1 MIGAVLAGGR
11 GSRLG
16 GVSKA
21 ALEVAGLPL
30 AAYPAGALAGV
41 CERVAV
47 ICKPTTKLPRLPGTE
62 RWDEPEE
69 PQHPLTGIIH
79 ALERADG
86 PVLVCAADMPYVT
99 PDACRTLLGSA
110 GSGAGAPAV
119 VAAAGGVLQPVLG
132 LYAPAALA
140 HLGAAPADAPL
151 IATVEGLDPL
161 RVALPPA
168 LVRSVNTEE
177 QLAEAEAEL
186 GAGAAGRE
194 VRPAP

>member
-21 ALEVAGLPL
+21 MLEVAGLPL
-30 AAYPAGALAGV
+30 AAYPVAALAGV

-47 ICKPTTKLPRLPGTE
+47 VCKAETQLPELPGTD

-69 PQHPLTGIIH
+69 PHHPLTGIIH
-79 ALERADG
+79 ALEHAG
-86 PVLVCAADMPYVT
+86 APVLVCAADMPYVT
-99 PDACRTLLGSA
+99 PDACRTLLESA
-110 GSGAGAPAV
+110 GSGAGSPVV
-119 VAAAGGVLQPVLG
+119 VAAAGGMLQPVFG
-132 LYAPAALA
+132 LYAPAALE
-140 HLGAAPADAPL
+140 HLRAAPADAPL
-151 IATVEGLDPL
+151 TSTVEGLDPL

-177 QLAEAEAEL
+177 ELEEANEQL
-186 GAGAAGRE
+186 
-194 VRPAP
+194 P